1 MVNNSTIINNL
12 INHLTP
18 EIIEHKK
25 RPQQKQTYIKVLA
38 WDRQTDIKVLA
49 WDRQTDI

>member
-18 EIIEHKK
+18 QIIEHKEHHN
-25 RPQQKQTYIKVLA
+25 IIM
-38 WDRQTDIKVLA
+38 QTDIKVLA
-49 WDRQTDI
+49 WDRHKDVA